1 MPRNN
6 TGLEDMAHSHSVYR
20 IYENISLAR
29 KESRFRDGNGGVGK
43 LVRRLLQE
51 TALVS
56 CSRANCS
63 TRILVCN

>member
-29 KESRFRDGNGGVGK
+29 KESRFRDGNGGV
-43 LVRRLLQE
+43 
-51 TALVS
+51 TAGTEQWNEAQRS
-56 CSRANCS
+56 MIPMS
-63 TRILVCN
+63 

>member
-43 LVRRLLQE
+43 LVRRLTGNCLSQQLSGQLQHPDFS
-51 TALVS
+51 V
-56 CSRANCS
+56 
-63 TRILVCN
+63 